1 MEWLS
6 SSGPRR
12 RTLLRRGLWGV
23 AGLVGLAT
31 GRHGSARADA
41 PAVPQA
47 AAGRLRLHG
56 RGSLAAAPAKTP
68 GAARVVRRLDLLDA
82 PDGRVV
88 GEFVAT
94 ALGAE
99 AAFGALGPGT
109 AGLEMQSF
117 RIADDTLFGIG
128 AGGARGRERAYAVLG
143 GTGRF
148 AGARGTCVERELSG
162 GGPGRG
168 HVEFLVT
175 LVG

>member
-1 MEWLS
+1 M
-6 SSGPRR
+6 
-12 RTLLRRGLWGV
+12 

-31 GRHGSARADA
+31 GRHASARADA
-41 PAVPQA
+41 PAVAPA
-47 AAGRLRLHG
+47 AAGLLRFHG

-68 GAARVVRRLDLLDA
+68 GTARVVRRLDLLDT

-99 AAFGALGPGT
+99 ASFGAIGPGRS
-109 AGLEMQSF
+109 GLEMQSF
-117 RIADDTLFGIG
+117 RIADDSLFGIG
-128 AGGARGRERAYAVLG
+128 ACGARGSERAYAVLG